1 MTTAIAYLRVS
12 TDEQASSGLG
22 LNAQRAA
29 IEDAARR
36 QGLTV
41 TAWHTDA
48 GLSGSLPPEE
58 RPALA
63 AALSSLAKGQALLVA
78 KRDRLARDVLVMC
91 LLERDLARRGCR
103 IVSAAGEGTETDGPA
118 GFLQRTMLDGI
129 AQYERLIIAART
141 KAALGSKR
149 AAGEKTGGHV
159 PYGFR
164 IAGRRMRGSD
174 LVPVLEPD
182 AAEQATIARIME
194 LWHANRTV
202 RMIARELE
210 SSGVPSRTGAAW
222 SHQLVAKIVRRESM
236 PRVAVA
242 SA

>member
-1 MTTAIAYLRVS
+1 MNATAYLRVS

-22 LNAQRAA
+22 LDAQRAA

-58 RPALA
+58 RPGLT
-63 AALSSLAKGQALLVA
+63 AALGSLAKGSVLLVA

-103 IVSAAGEGTETDGPA
+103 IVSAAGEGTETEGPA

-129 AQYERLIIAART
+129 AQYERLLIASRT
-141 KAALGSKR
+141 KSALGAKR
-149 AAGEKTGGHV
+149 HAGEKTGGHV
-159 PYGFR
+159 PYGYR
-164 IAGRRMRGSD
+164 IAGHRIRGGKS
-174 LVPVLEPD
+174 VPVLETDP
-182 AAEQATIARIME
+182 AEQSVIERICR
-194 LWHANRTV
+194 LWRAGHTV
-202 RMIARELE
+202 RWIARELDAAGVA
-210 SSGVPSRTGAAW
+210 SRSGKPWA
-222 SHQLVAKIVRRESM
+222 HQLVAKIVQRANL
-236 PRVAVA
+236 PAAVA
-242 SA
+242 AA